1 MAQARP
7 PRFLH
12 SLRFKLVIASLT
24 LLAIPWV
31 GYRYLQQ
38 SEDSL
43 RQAQEE
49 LLLSRAEVVAGL
61 LANRTPQ
68 LSGSAASATLYVH
81 PLARPA
87 VVDGYPEEWQ
97 ELLTQARRYRA
108 SETSPDAVSFDL
120 LAGFHGSELYLL
132 ILVRDGTPAPPQA
145 DAPLATGDHLIL
157 ALPGDGEAS
166 RQYRIGTS
174 APGWVTVRNARDDSA
189 ETRIRGEWQESV
201 GGYTV
206 ELRIPLSMARQR
218 LSLAVVDRA
227 TVGGRIEGIASTSGW
242 QRTAQLAWLVMP
254 SLPSDTLLQGLES
267 ERHRYTILN
276 RQRQVVGRH
285 GTLAAVSREPAGL
298 TRRLLSLLLSEPGGE
313 SIAAREHA
321 GRMDG
326 PEIRQALNGTASVYR
341 YRFAGSRAN
350 TLSAAYPLRDDAGVA
365 GVILVEQ
372 TTDNILLLQQ
382 QAMERLLGTS
392 LLLFL
397 ITAGTLF
404 LLATWLTGRIARL
417 NRKFNRAV
425 SHDGRVVEVVNGS
438 RDGDELGALD
448 RSFAS
453 VLQRLQAYN
462 HYLEQMASRLA
473 HEFRTPLAMVQ
484 SSLENLQADD
494 LPESQRRYTQR
505 ALEGTQRLH
514 LILNRLREATRLEQ
528 ALQSAELVPVDLAA
542 LCRGLCEG
550 YRLSHPQLEFA
561 CELPAES
568 VMAQAAP
575 DLISQALDKLIGNAI
590 DFHAEQTP
598 IRLALH
604 QRTDRLAEIRVE
616 NQGPA
621 LPADMQEA
629 LFQSMVSVRSQGGDE
644 PHLGLG
650 LYLVKLIT
658 EFHGG
663 EATACNLDGGVR
675 FSLTLPLS
683 SGSPQAQ

>member
-1 MAQARP
+1 MTRHT
-7 PRFLH
+7 RFLH

-61 LANRTPQ
+61 LAKRTPQ
-68 LSGSAASATLYVH
+68 LNESGEASTLYVH
-81 PLARPA
+81 PLTRAA
-87 VVDGYPEEWQ
+87 VIDGYPEEWQ

-108 SETSPDAVSFDL
+108 SESNPDAVSFDL
-120 LAGFHGSELYLL
+120 LAGYHGNDLYLL
-132 ILVRDGTPAPPQA
+132 VLVRDATPSYPRA
-145 DAPLATGDHLIL
+145 DAPLASGDHLIL
-157 ALPGDGEAS
+157 ALPGDGKAS

-174 APGWVTVRNARDDSA
+174 APGWVKVRNSRDDSA
-189 ETRIRGEWQESV
+189 EPRIRGEWQESV
-201 GGYTV
+201 WGYTL
-206 ELRIPLSMARQR
+206 ELRIPLSMADQR

-227 TVGGRIEGIASTSGW
+227 VPAGRIEGIASTSGW
-242 QRTAQLAWLVMP
+242 QRTAQLASLVMP

-285 GTLAAVSREPAGL
+285 GTLNAVSREPASL

-313 SIAAREHA
+313 STATREHA

-341 YRFAGSRAN
+341 YRFTGNRAN
-350 TLSAAYPLRDDAGVA
+350 TLSAAYPLPGDAGVA

-382 QAMERLLGTS
+382 QALERLLGTS
-392 LLLFL
+392 LLLFA
-397 ITAGTLF
+397 ITGGTLF

-417 NRKFNRAV
+417 SRKFSRAV
-425 SHDGRVVEVVNGS
+425 SHDGRVVERVSGS
-438 RDGDELGALD
+438 RDDDELGALD

-462 HYLEQMASRLA
+462 RYLEQMASRLA

-484 SSLENLQADD
+484 SSLENLQADE
-494 LPESQRRYTQR
+494 LPESQRRYTER
-505 ALEGTQRLH
+505 ALEGTGRLH

-528 ALQSAELVPVDLAA
+528 ALQSAELIPVELAA

-550 YRLSHPQLEFA
+550 YRLSHPQLEFD

-575 DLISQALDKLIGNAI
+575 DLISQALDKLIGNAV
-590 DFHAEQTP
+590 DFHNEETP
-598 IRLALH
+598 IRLALL
-604 QRTDRLAEIRVE
+604 RSTDRSAEIRVE
-616 NQGPA
+616 NRGPA
-621 LPADMQEA
+621 LPAHMEEA
-629 LFQSMVSVRSQGGDE
+629 LFQSMVSVRSQGGEE

-650 LYLVKLIT
+650 LYLVKLIM

-663 EATACNLDGGVR
+663 QATACNLDGGVR
-675 FSLTLPLS
+675 FSLRLPLL
-683 SGSPQAQ
+683 SGSRHAQ